1 MVKSDFSSC
10 ISKYSGSVQNDASL
24 EGNWNVLKGAL
35 LKATNGSCGWTKDPD
50 IKKRSGE
57 LMTLVIVLVRSR
69 NYGANVNR
77 ETQVRNSI

>member
-35 LKATNGSCGWTKDPD
+35 LKATNRSCGWTKDPT
-50 IKKRSGE
+50 R
-57 LMTLVIVLVRSR
+57 
-69 NYGANVNR
+69 NR
-77 ETQVRNSI
+77 ETWWWYSDICNGVNEKGKIWKE